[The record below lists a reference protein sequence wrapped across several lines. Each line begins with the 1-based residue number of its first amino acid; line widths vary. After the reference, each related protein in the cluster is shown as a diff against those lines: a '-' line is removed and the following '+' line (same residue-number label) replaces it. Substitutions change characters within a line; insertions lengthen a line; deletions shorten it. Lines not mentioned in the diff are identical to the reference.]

1 MVEILKFAETVQQM
15 RSVQNEYFRTKAPV
29 AMAKAK
35 KLEKEVDDMVK
46 TVIPPIPSNQSTLL

>member
-1 MVEILKFAETVQQM
+1 MIDIVKFAETVQQM
-15 RSVQNEYFRTKAPV
+15 RTVQNEYFRTRVPM

-46 TVIPPIPSNQSTLL
+46 AVLPPVPSAQKPLF